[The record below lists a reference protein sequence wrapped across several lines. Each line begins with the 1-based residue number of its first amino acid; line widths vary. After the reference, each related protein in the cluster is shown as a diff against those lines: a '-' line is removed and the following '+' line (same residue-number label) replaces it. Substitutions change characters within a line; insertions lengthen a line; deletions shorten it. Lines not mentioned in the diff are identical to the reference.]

1 MILLLVILP
10 TTVSARDDDR
20 LHRIEN
26 AWSAWV
32 EAGGTETATLAVLR
46 SGEVAHTAGR
56 ATSADAAMLLASL
69 GKVVTAACIAAL
81 MEQGEL
87 TADTRVGELL
97 TEPGPAG
104 AQTIGA
110 LLTHSGGIW
119 PDSTQGRAPTLAGS
133 PSETV
138 ARRAL
143 RRDPQL
149 GAAGTFAYNNEN
161 YAILGLVIET
171 ITGEPYDQVCRRL
184 VLDPL
189 GIDSAALDGMW
200 GAHGAWGGWSMS
212 AADYARLVWAT
223 FGPDTAIGAAP
234 EAWPSVDAGGARYG
248 MGVLWRAMRGRTF
261 FWSSGMLCWAGEGN
275 GGYFASY
282 GGEWLVVTLY
292 ADCLAGT
299 DRLRDLDAA
308 LFRAAVQ

>member
-1 MILLLVILP
+1 M
-10 TTVSARDDDR
+10 
-20 LHRIEN
+20 
-26 AWSAWV
+26 
-32 EAGGTETATLAVLR
+32 
-46 SGEVAHTAGR
+46 
-56 ATSADAAMLLASL
+56 
-69 GKVVTAACIAAL
+69 
-81 MEQGEL
+81 
-87 TADTRVGELL
+87 
-97 TEPGPAG
+97 
-104 AQTIGA
+104 
-110 LLTHSGGIW
+110 
-119 PDSTQGRAPTLAGS
+119 
-133 PSETV
+133 

-149 GAAGTFAYNNEN
+149 GTAGTFAYNNEN

-171 ITGEPYDQVCRRL
+171 VTGEPYDQVCRRL

-212 AADYARLVWAT
+212 AADYARVVWAT

>member
-1 MILLLVILP
+1 MA
-10 TTVSARDDDR
+10 SAQDDGR
-20 LHRIEN
+20 PSRIEN

-32 EAGGTETATLAVLR
+32 EAGGTDRATLAILR
-46 SGEVAHTAGR
+46 SGDVVRAVGR
-56 ATSADAAMLLASL
+56 GAPADAPMLLASL
-69 GKVVTAACIAAL
+69 GKVITAACI
-81 MEQGEL
+81 GEL
-87 TADTRVGELL
+87 IGQGRLAADTRIGEILA
-97 TEPGPAG
+97 EPGPA
-104 AQTIGA
+104 AEQTIGA

-119 PDSTQGRAPTLAGS
+119 PDATQGRPPTLAGS
-133 PSETV
+133 PSEDV

-143 RRDPQL
+143 RRDPQR

-161 YAILGLVIET
+161 YAILGLVIEA
-171 ITGEPYDQVCRRL
+171 ITGEPYDRACRRL

-189 GIDSAALDGMW
+189 RIDSAALDGVW
-200 GAHGAWGGWSMS
+200 GTHGAWGGWSMS
-212 AADYARLVWAT
+212 AVDYARLVWAA

-234 EAWPSVDAGGARYG
+234 EAWPSVDVGSARYG
-248 MGVLWRAMRGRTF
+248 MGAFWRAVQDRTF

-308 LFRAAVQ
+308 LFRAAVE